1 MYHTQASAS
10 NDGSGLVLCLVIFFI
25 LMLLFR
31 GVQNRRNCVVYQSP
45 PPPVS
50 YAERPLPRP
59 ATAAN
64 TAKAE
69 LGSPPTLSRYGT
81 Y

>member
-1 MYHTQASAS
+1 MYHTQASA

-31 GVQNRRNCVVYQSP
+31 GVQNRRSCMVYQA

-50 YAERPLPRP
+50 YAERPLPSP
-59 ATAAN
+59 AKAT
-64 TAKAE
+64 KAE
-69 LGSPPTLSRYGT
+69 LGGPPTLSRYGT